1 MLKNFIC
8 WIILPLLYFIL
19 STKHFVYHKNW
30 LAKMAVFNLIT
41 YFILY
46 HIIHT
51 QYVDY
56 YDTRRK

>member
-1 MLKNFIC
+1 MVTRFGISLF
-8 WIILPLLYFIL
+8 